1 MNFLKRKES
10 IGILY
15 SMSTP
20 VASKQHR
27 SSLRERL
34 RAHKT
39 VPSLVH
45 SFLYSIDFI
54 HEFHLQII
62 NFV

>member
-1 MNFLKRKES
+1 MNDSDMGRHFS
-10 IGILY
+10 IK
-15 SMSTP
+15 P
-20 VASKQHR
+20 
-27 SSLRERL
+27 LREHL
-34 RAHKT
+34 RAHKA
-39 VPSLVH
+39 VPSLGH